1 MAERIGTLRWMTAAG
16 RPAGVERTDREEF
29 EL

>member
-1 MAERIGTLRWMTAAG
+1 MAERIGTLRWVAEAG
-16 RPAGVERTDREEF
+16 GPTGIEQADREEF